1 MNYLPYCKF
10 DLVLPLSQE
19 EVKSR
24 ICGGIQGFEW
34 KSLVGKYSKPFQGT
48 VENGYFELKRN
59 ISYRNWFLPV
69 LSGTLSDSNG
79 ATEVKVVARME
90 LVIEMLMVFWIG
102 GGIYLL
108 GKSLYMP
115 TTTEG
120 WAAALVSIFGYIIMQ
135 YGFWSE
141 VSRSRKQLEEIING

>member
-1 MNYLPYCKF
+1 
-10 DLVLPLSQE
+10 
-19 EVKSR
+19 
-24 ICGGIQGFEW
+24 
-34 KSLVGKYSKPFQGT
+34 
-48 VENGYFELKRN
+48 
-59 ISYRNWFLPV
+59 LPV